1 MSTGLSAKF
10 PGGLPEDEALRDQPG
25 SIKMKG
31 KYNNPEVNTVMPVYD
46 YKCACGH
53 TFECRQTFESEPF
66 AKCAE
71 CGKIAHRQLS
81 CPPIIFKGS
90 GFYITDHRK
99 EGGDEAPKRI
109 KKEDKDSSGKAES
122 KSESRAESKSESKV
136 GAESKSDGKAEST
149 SGKKD
154 KVSSKKD

>member
-1 MSTGLSAKF
+1 
-10 PGGLPEDEALRDQPG
+10 
-25 SIKMKG
+25 
-31 KYNNPEVNTVMPVYD
+31 MPVYD

-66 AKCAE
+66 AKCTE
-71 CGKIAHRQLS
+71 CGKMAHRQLS

-99 EGGDEAPKRI
+99 EGGDESPKRI
-109 KKEDKDSSGKAES
+109 KKDDNDITGKSDS
-122 KSESRAESKSESKV
+122 KSETKTETKSESKSESKCKS
-136 GAESKSDGKAEST
+136 ESKSESSPGKT
-149 SGKKD
+149 D